1 MLSSSLMGQGGIGG
15 SRLGAALYYPPSFNY
30 LSHRYQLSYLK
41 RAALTYGR
49 LALGIGIGVGLGWFS
64 IRGLDWGLV
73 VDHLARVSPL
83 MIALALAVFMASGII
98 RAARWRMLFVEPR
111 PSIARLFIVQ
121 HEGLGLSNIMPLRV
135 ASELTQIAVLTIKDG
150 LRATTVLAAIGMER
164 AVDFLSSMLIFGIAF
179 MLVPEMRPLA
189 PYVMGTIG
197 LGVILI
203 GTLQVLAWRGES
215 LWLVRRITFLVA
227 FSNAL
232 RNLAQDWRLL
242 LRVFAVS
249 IVYWLM
255 VGVSA
260 WITSEAIPDLSISPL
275 TATLVIIGTI
285 FFATAIPAP
294 SGIGTFHFAV
304 VFVLGLVDVVKDD
317 AFPFA
322 VIVHLLFFA
331 PPTIIMAFFLP
342 REGIS
347 WRRAGEEQA
356 AGTVEEDE

>member
-1 MLSSSLMGQGGIGG
+1 M
-15 SRLGAALYYPPSFNY
+15 
-30 LSHRYQLSYLK
+30 K

-83 MIALALAVFMASGII
+83 LLALALAVFMASGVL
-98 RAARWRMLFVEPR
+98 RAARWRMLFMEPR
-111 PSIARLFIVQ
+111 PSVARLFIVQ

-150 LRATTVLAAIGMER
+150 LRASTVLAAIGMER
-164 AVDFLSSMLIFGIAF
+164 AVDLLSSTLIFGIALVF
-179 MLVPEMRPLA
+179 VPEMRPLA
-189 PYVMGTIG
+189 PFVWGTIA
-197 LGVILI
+197 LGMVLI
-203 GTLQVLAWRGES
+203 AALQVLAWRGES
-215 LWLVRRITFLVA
+215 LWFVRRIRFLVA

-232 RNLAQDWRLL
+232 RDLAQDRGLL
-242 LRVFAVS
+242 LRVFGAS
-249 IVYWLM
+249 IVYWLI

-260 WITSEAIPDLSISPL
+260 WITSEAIGLPISPL

-285 FFATAIPAP
+285 FFSTAIPAP
-294 SGIGTFHFAV
+294 SGIGTFHFAA
-304 VFVLGLVDVVKDD
+304 VFVLGLVGVMKDD

-322 VIVHLLFFA
+322 VIIHLLFFA
-331 PPTIIMAFFLP
+331 PPTIIAAVFLP

-347 WRRAGEEQA
+347 WKRSGRKRETEPSEE
-356 AGTVEEDE
+356 GV

>member
-1 MLSSSLMGQGGIGG
+1 M
-15 SRLGAALYYPPSFNY
+15 
-30 LSHRYQLSYLK
+30 K

-49 LALGIGIGVGLGWFS
+49 LALGIGIGVGLGWLS

-83 MIALALAVFMASGII
+83 MIALALAVFMASGVV
-98 RAARWRMLFVEPR
+98 RAARWRMLFMEPR
-111 PSIARLFIVQ
+111 PSVARLFIVQ

-135 ASELTQIAVLTIKDG
+135 ASELTQIAVLTIKDR
-150 LRATTVLAAIGMER
+150 LRASTVLAAIGMER

-189 PYVMGTIG
+189 PYVWGMIG
-197 LGVILI
+197 LGLVLI
-203 GTLQVLAWRGES
+203 VGLQVLAWRGES
-215 LWLVRRITFLVA
+215 LWLVRRIAFLVA

-232 RNLAQDWRLL
+232 RNLAQDWNLL
-242 LRVFAVS
+242 LRAFAVS
-249 IVYWLM
+249 IVYWLL

-260 WITSEAIPDLSISPL
+260 WIASEAIGLPISPL

-285 FFATAIPAP
+285 FFSTAIPAP

-304 VFVLGLVDVVKDD
+304 VFVLGLVDVAKDE

-322 VIVHLLFFA
+322 VIVHLLFFV

-342 REGIS
+342 REGVS
-347 WRRAGEEQA
+347 WRRTGGERESPSPPY
-356 AGTVEEDE
+356 

>member
-1 MLSSSLMGQGGIGG
+1 M
-15 SRLGAALYYPPSFNY
+15 
-30 LSHRYQLSYLK
+30 K

-49 LALGIGIGVGLGWFS
+49 LAIGIGIGVGLGWFS

-83 MIALALAVFMASGII
+83 LLALALAVFMASGVV
-98 RAARWRMLFVEPR
+98 RAARWRLLFVEPR
-111 PSIARLFIVQ
+111 PSVARLFIVQ

-135 ASELTQIAVLTIKDG
+135 ASELTQIAVLTIRDG
-150 LRATTVLAAIGMER
+150 LRASTVLAAIGMER

-189 PYVMGTIG
+189 PYVWATIG
-197 LGVILI
+197 LGLTLI
-203 GTLQVLAWRGES
+203 AALQVLAWRGES

-232 RNLAQDWRLL
+232 RDLARDRPLL
-242 LRVFAVS
+242 LRAFAAS
-249 IVYWLM
+249 IAYWLM

-260 WITSEAIPDLSISPL
+260 WIASEAMGLPISPV
-275 TATLVIIGTI
+275 TATIVIIGTI
-285 FFATAIPAP
+285 FFATAVPAP

-304 VFVLGLVDVVKDD
+304 VFVLGLMDVVKDD

-331 PPTIIMAFFLP
+331 PPTIIAAIFLP

-347 WRRAGEEQA
+347 WKRTGEER
-356 AGTVEEDE
+356 EPERS

>member
-1 MLSSSLMGQGGIGG
+1 MDNLS
-15 SRLGAALYYPPSFNY
+15 
-30 LSHRYQLSYLK
+30 
-41 RAALTYGR
+41 
-49 LALGIGIGVGLGWFS
+49 
-64 IRGLDWGLV
+64 
-73 VDHLARVSPL
+73 RVSPPL
-83 MIALALAVFMASGII
+83 IVLALAVFMASGVV
-98 RAARWRMLFVEPR
+98 RAARWRMLFLEPR
-111 PSIARLFIVQ
+111 PSVARLFIVQ

-135 ASELTQIAVLTIKDG
+135 ASELTQIAVLTIKDRI
-150 LRATTVLAAIGMER
+150 RASTVLAAIGMER

-179 MLVPEMRPLA
+179 MLAPEMRPLA

-232 RNLAQDWRLL
+232 RNLAQDWKLL
-242 LRVFAVS
+242 LRAFAIS

-260 WITSEAIPDLSISPL
+260 WIASDAIGVPISPL

-285 FFATAIPAP
+285 FFSTAIPAP

-304 VFVLGLVDVVKDD
+304 VFVLGLVDVAKDD

-331 PPTIIMAFFLP
+331 PPTIIAAIFLP

-347 WRRAGEEQA
+347 WKRAGEDRKTD
-356 AGTVEEDE
+356 AGTEGV

>member
-1 MLSSSLMGQGGIGG
+1 M
-15 SRLGAALYYPPSFNY
+15 
-30 LSHRYQLSYLK
+30 K

-49 LALGIGIGVGLGWFS
+49 LAIGIGIGVGLGWFS

-83 MIALALAVFMASGII
+83 LLALALAVFMASGVV
-98 RAARWRMLFVEPR
+98 RAARWRLLFVEPR
-111 PSIARLFIVQ
+111 PSVARLFIVQ

-150 LRATTVLAAIGMER
+150 LRASTVLAAIGMER

-189 PYVMGTIG
+189 PYVWATIG
-197 LGVILI
+197 LGLTLI
-203 GTLQVLAWRGES
+203 AALQVLAWRGES

-232 RNLAQDWRLL
+232 RDLARDRPLL
-242 LRVFAVS
+242 LRAFAAS
-249 IVYWLM
+249 IAYWLM

-260 WITSEAIPDLSISPL
+260 WIASEAMGLPISPV
-275 TATLVIIGTI
+275 TATIVIIGTI
-285 FFATAIPAP
+285 FFATAVPAP

-304 VFVLGLVDVVKDD
+304 VFVLGLMDVPKDD

-331 PPTIIMAFFLP
+331 PPTVIAAIFLP

-347 WRRAGEEQA
+347 WKRTGEER
-356 AGTVEEDE
+356 EPERI

>member
-1 MLSSSLMGQGGIGG
+1 M
-15 SRLGAALYYPPSFNY
+15 
-30 LSHRYQLSYLK
+30 K

-49 LALGIGIGVGLGWFS
+49 LAIGIAIGVGLGWFA

-83 MIALALAVFMASGII
+83 LLALSLAVFMASGVV
-98 RAARWRMLFVEPR
+98 RAARWRLLFMEPR
-111 PSIARLFIVQ
+111 PSVARLFIVQ

-135 ASELTQIAVLTIKDG
+135 ASELTQIAVLTMKDG
-150 LRATTVLAAIGMER
+150 LRASTVLAAIGMER

-189 PYVMGTIG
+189 PYVWATIG
-197 LGVILI
+197 LGLTLI
-203 GTLQVLAWRGES
+203 AALQVLAWRGES

-232 RNLAQDWRLL
+232 RDLAQDKPLL
-242 LRVFAVS
+242 LRAFAAS
-249 IVYWLM
+249 IAYWLM

-260 WITSEAIPDLSISPL
+260 WIASEAIGLPISPV
-275 TATLVIIGTI
+275 TATIVIIGTI
-285 FFATAIPAP
+285 FFATAVPAP

-304 VFVLGLVDVVKDD
+304 VFVLGLMDVVKDD

-331 PPTIIMAFFLP
+331 PPTVIAAIFLP

-347 WRRAGEEQA
+347 WKRTGEEREQEKSKE
-356 AGTVEEDE
+356 GV

>member
-1 MLSSSLMGQGGIGG
+1 M
-15 SRLGAALYYPPSFNY
+15 
-30 LSHRYQLSYLK
+30 
-41 RAALTYGR
+41 
-49 LALGIGIGVGLGWFS
+49 GLGWFA

-83 MIALALAVFMASGII
+83 MLTLSLAVFMGSGVL
-98 RAARWRMLFVEPR
+98 RAARWRMLFPLPKPTVQ
-111 PSIARLFIVQ
+111 RLFIVQ

-135 ASELTQIAVLTIKDG
+135 ASEVTQIAVLTIRDG
-150 LRATTVLAAIGMER
+150 LRASTVLAAIGMER

-189 PYVMGTIG
+189 PYVWGTIALG
-197 LGVILI
+197 LTLI
-203 GTLQVLAWRGES
+203 GLLQMLAWRGES
-215 LWLVRRITFLVA
+215 LWLIRRITFVIA

-232 RNLAQDWRLL
+232 RDLAKDWKLL
-242 LRVFAVS
+242 LRVYAVS
-249 IVYWLM
+249 LAYWLM

-260 WITSEAIPDLSISPL
+260 WIASDAIGLPISPL

-285 FFATAIPAP
+285 FFSTAVPAP

-304 VFVLGLVDVVKDD
+304 VSVLGYIDVAKDD

-322 VIVHLLFFA
+322 VIVHLLFFV
-331 PPTIIMAFFLP
+331 PPTIVAAIFLP

-347 WRRAGEEQA
+347 WKRSGEEQ
-356 AGTVEEDE
+356 GSEP

>member
-1 MLSSSLMGQGGIGG
+1 M
-15 SRLGAALYYPPSFNY
+15 
-30 LSHRYQLSYLK
+30 K

-49 LALGIGIGVGLGWFS
+49 LAIGIGIGVGLGWFS

-73 VDHLARVSPL
+73 VDHLARVSLPL
-83 MIALALAVFMASGII
+83 LLLALAVFMASGVV
-98 RAARWRMLFVEPR
+98 RAARWRLLFVEPR
-111 PSIARLFIVQ
+111 PSVARLFIVQ

-150 LRATTVLAAIGMER
+150 LRASTVLAAIGMER

-189 PYVMGTIG
+189 PYVWATIG
-197 LGVILI
+197 LGLTLI
-203 GTLQVLAWRGES
+203 AALQVLAWRGES

-232 RNLAQDWRLL
+232 RDLARDRPLL
-242 LRVFAVS
+242 LRAFAAS
-249 IVYWLM
+249 IAYWLM

-260 WITSEAIPDLSISPL
+260 WIASEAIGLPISPV
-275 TATLVIIGTI
+275 TATIVIIGTI
-285 FFATAIPAP
+285 FFATAVPAP

-304 VFVLGLVDVVKDD
+304 VFVLGLMDVVKDD

-331 PPTIIMAFFLP
+331 PPTVIAAIFLP

-347 WRRAGEEQA
+347 WKRTGEER
-356 AGTVEEDE
+356 EPERI

>member
-1 MLSSSLMGQGGIGG
+1 M
-15 SRLGAALYYPPSFNY
+15 
-30 LSHRYQLSYLK
+30 K

-49 LALGIGIGVGLGWFS
+49 LAIGIGIGVGLGWFA

-83 MIALALAVFMASGII
+83 LLLLALAVFMASGVV
-98 RAARWRMLFVEPR
+98 RAARWRLLFVEPR
-111 PSIARLFIVQ
+111 PSVARLFIVQ

-150 LRATTVLAAIGMER
+150 LRASTVLAAIGMER

-189 PYVMGTIG
+189 PYVWATIG
-197 LGVILI
+197 LGLTLI
-203 GTLQVLAWRGES
+203 AALQVLAWRGES

-232 RNLAQDWRLL
+232 RDLARDRPLL
-242 LRVFAVS
+242 LRAFAAS
-249 IVYWLM
+249 IAYWLM

-260 WITSEAIPDLSISPL
+260 WIASEAIGLPISPV
-275 TATLVIIGTI
+275 TATIVIIGTI
-285 FFATAIPAP
+285 FFATAVPAP

-304 VFVLGLVDVVKDD
+304 VFVLGLMDVVKDD

-331 PPTIIMAFFLP
+331 PPTVIAAIFLP

-347 WRRAGEEQA
+347 WKRTGEER
-356 AGTVEEDE
+356 EPERS

>member
-1 MLSSSLMGQGGIGG
+1 M
-15 SRLGAALYYPPSFNY
+15 
-30 LSHRYQLSYLK
+30 K

-49 LALGIGIGVGLGWFS
+49 LAIGIGIGVGLGWFS

-73 VDHLARVSPL
+73 VDHLARVSLPL
-83 MIALALAVFMASGII
+83 LLLALAVFMASGVV
-98 RAARWRMLFVEPR
+98 RAARWRLLFVEPR
-111 PSIARLFIVQ
+111 PSVARLFIVQ

-150 LRATTVLAAIGMER
+150 LRASTVLAAIGMER

-189 PYVMGTIG
+189 PYVWATIG
-197 LGVILI
+197 LGLTLI
-203 GTLQVLAWRGES
+203 AALQVLAWRGES

-232 RNLAQDWRLL
+232 RDLARDRPLL
-242 LRVFAVS
+242 LRAFAAS
-249 IVYWLM
+249 IAYWLM

-260 WITSEAIPDLSISPL
+260 WIASEAMGLPISPV
-275 TATLVIIGTI
+275 TATIVIIGTI
-285 FFATAIPAP
+285 FFATAVPAP

-304 VFVLGLVDVVKDD
+304 VFVLGLMDVVKDD

-331 PPTIIMAFFLP
+331 PPTIIAAIFLP

-347 WRRAGEEQA
+347 WKRTGEER
-356 AGTVEEDE
+356 EPERS

>member
-1 MLSSSLMGQGGIGG
+1 M
-15 SRLGAALYYPPSFNY
+15 
-30 LSHRYQLSYLK
+30 K

-49 LALGIGIGVGLGWFS
+49 LALGIGIGVGLGWFA

-73 VDHLARVSPL
+73 VDHLSRVSPL
-83 MIALALAVFMASGII
+83 MIALALAVFMASGVV

-111 PSIARLFIVQ
+111 PSVARLFIVQ

-150 LRATTVLAAIGMER
+150 LRASTVLAAIGMER
-164 AVDFLSSMLIFGIAF
+164 VVDFLSSMLIFGIAF

-203 GTLQVLAWRGES
+203 GTIQVLAWRGES

-232 RNLAQDWRLL
+232 RNLVQDWKLL

-249 IVYWLM
+249 IVYWLL

-260 WITSEAIPDLSISPL
+260 WITSDAIGLPISAL

-304 VFVLGLVDVVKDD
+304 VFVLGLVDVMKAD

-347 WRRAGEEQA
+347 WKRAGEEQGA
-356 AGTVEEDE
+356 KVKGEKGE

>member
-1 MLSSSLMGQGGIGG
+1 M
-15 SRLGAALYYPPSFNY
+15 
-30 LSHRYQLSYLK
+30 K

-49 LALGIGIGVGLGWFS
+49 LGLGIGIGVGLGWFS

-73 VDHLARVSPL
+73 VDNLSRVSPPL
-83 MIALALAVFMASGII
+83 IVLALAVFMASGVV
-98 RAARWRMLFVEPR
+98 RAARWRMLFLEPR
-111 PSIARLFIVQ
+111 PSVARLFIVQ

-135 ASELTQIAVLTIKDG
+135 ASELTQIAVLTIKDRI
-150 LRATTVLAAIGMER
+150 RASTVLAAIGMER

-179 MLVPEMRPLA
+179 MLAPEMRPLA

-232 RNLAQDWRLL
+232 RNLAQDWKLL
-242 LRVFAVS
+242 LRAFAIS
-249 IVYWLM
+249 IAYWLM

-260 WITSEAIPDLSISPL
+260 WIASEAIGLPISPL

-285 FFATAIPAP
+285 FFSTAIPAP

-304 VFVLGLVDVVKDD
+304 VFVLGLVDVAKDD

-331 PPTIIMAFFLP
+331 PPTIIAAIFLP

-347 WRRAGEEQA
+347 WKRAGEDRKTD
-356 AGTVEEDE
+356 AGTEGV

>member
-1 MLSSSLMGQGGIGG
+1 M
-15 SRLGAALYYPPSFNY
+15 
-30 LSHRYQLSYLK
+30 K

-49 LALGIGIGVGLGWFS
+49 LAIGIGIGVGLGWFA

-83 MIALALAVFMASGII
+83 LLALSLAVFMASGVV
-98 RAARWRMLFVEPR
+98 RAARWRLLFMEPR
-111 PSIARLFIVQ
+111 PSVARLFIVQ

-150 LRATTVLAAIGMER
+150 LRASTVLAAIGMER

-189 PYVMGTIG
+189 PYVWATIG
-197 LGVILI
+197 LGLTLI
-203 GTLQVLAWRGES
+203 AALQVLAWRGES

-232 RNLAQDWRLL
+232 RDLARDRPLL
-242 LRVFAVS
+242 LRAFAAS
-249 IVYWLM
+249 IAYWLM

-260 WITSEAIPDLSISPL
+260 WIASEAIGLPISPV
-275 TATLVIIGTI
+275 TATIVIIGTI
-285 FFATAIPAP
+285 FFATAVPAP

-304 VFVLGLVDVVKDD
+304 VFVLGLMDVVKDD

-331 PPTIIMAFFLP
+331 PPTVIAAIFLP

-347 WRRAGEEQA
+347 WKRTGEER
-356 AGTVEEDE
+356 EPERS

>member
-1 MLSSSLMGQGGIGG
+1 M
-15 SRLGAALYYPPSFNY
+15 
-30 LSHRYQLSYLK
+30 K

-49 LALGIGIGVGLGWFS
+49 LAIGIGIGVGLGWFS

-73 VDHLARVSPL
+73 VDHLARVSPPL
-83 MIALALAVFMASGII
+83 LLLALAVFMASGVV
-98 RAARWRMLFVEPR
+98 RAARWRLLFVEPR
-111 PSIARLFIVQ
+111 PSVARLFIVQ

-150 LRATTVLAAIGMER
+150 LRASTVLAAIGMER

-189 PYVMGTIG
+189 PYVWATIG
-197 LGVILI
+197 LGLTLI
-203 GTLQVLAWRGES
+203 AALQVLAWRGES

-232 RNLAQDWRLL
+232 RDLAQDKPLL
-242 LRVFAVS
+242 LRAFAAS
-249 IVYWLM
+249 IAYWLM

-260 WITSEAIPDLSISPL
+260 WIASEAIGLPISPV
-275 TATLVIIGTI
+275 TATIVIIGTI
-285 FFATAIPAP
+285 FFATAVPAP

-304 VFVLGLVDVVKDD
+304 VFVLGLMDVVKDD

-331 PPTIIMAFFLP
+331 PPTVIAAIFLP

-347 WRRAGEEQA
+347 WKRTGEER
-356 AGTVEEDE
+356 EPERS

>member
-1 MLSSSLMGQGGIGG
+1 M
-15 SRLGAALYYPPSFNY
+15 
-30 LSHRYQLSYLK
+30 
-41 RAALTYGR
+41 
-49 LALGIGIGVGLGWFS
+49 
-64 IRGLDWGLV
+64 
-73 VDHLARVSPL
+73 VDHLARVSLPL
-83 MIALALAVFMASGII
+83 LLLALAVFMASGVV
-98 RAARWRMLFVEPR
+98 RAARWRLLFVEPR
-111 PSIARLFIVQ
+111 PSVARLFIVQ

-150 LRATTVLAAIGMER
+150 LRASTVLAAIGMER

-189 PYVMGTIG
+189 PYVWATIG
-197 LGVILI
+197 LGLTLI
-203 GTLQVLAWRGES
+203 AALQVLAWRGES

-232 RNLAQDWRLL
+232 RDLARDRPLL
-242 LRVFAVS
+242 LRAFAAS
-249 IVYWLM
+249 IAYWLM

-260 WITSEAIPDLSISPL
+260 WIASEAMGLPISPV
-275 TATLVIIGTI
+275 TATIVIIGTI
-285 FFATAIPAP
+285 FFATAVPAP

-304 VFVLGLVDVVKDD
+304 VFVLGLMDVVKDD

-331 PPTIIMAFFLP
+331 PPTVIAAIFLP

-347 WRRAGEEQA
+347 WKRTGEER
-356 AGTVEEDE
+356 EPERS

>member
-1 MLSSSLMGQGGIGG
+1 M
-15 SRLGAALYYPPSFNY
+15 
-30 LSHRYQLSYLK
+30 K

-49 LALGIGIGVGLGWFS
+49 LALGIGIGVGLGWLS

-83 MIALALAVFMASGII
+83 LLALALTVFMASGVV
-98 RAARWRMLFVEPR
+98 RAARWRMLFMEPR
-111 PSIARLFIVQ
+111 PSVARLFIVQ

-150 LRATTVLAAIGMER
+150 LRASTVLAAIGMER

-189 PYVMGTIG
+189 PYVWGMIG
-197 LGVILI
+197 LGLALI
-203 GTLQVLAWRGES
+203 VGLQVLAWRGES
-215 LWLVRRITFLVA
+215 LWLVRRIAFLVA

-232 RNLAQDWRLL
+232 RNLAQDWNLL
-242 LRVFAVS
+242 LRAFAVS
-249 IVYWLM
+249 IAYWLL

-260 WITSEAIPDLSISPL
+260 WIASEAIGLPISPL

-285 FFATAIPAP
+285 FFSTAIPAP

-304 VFVLGLVDVVKDD
+304 VSVLGLVEVEKDE

-342 REGIS
+342 REGVS
-347 WRRAGEEQA
+347 WRRTGGEQ
-356 AGTVEEDE
+356 GDT

>member
-1 MLSSSLMGQGGIGG
+1 M
-15 SRLGAALYYPPSFNY
+15 
-30 LSHRYQLSYLK
+30 K

-49 LALGIGIGVGLGWFS
+49 LAIGIGIGVGLGWFS

-83 MIALALAVFMASGII
+83 LLALALAVFMASGVV
-98 RAARWRMLFVEPR
+98 RAARWRLLFVEPR
-111 PSIARLFIVQ
+111 PSVARLFIVQ

-150 LRATTVLAAIGMER
+150 LRASTVLAAIGMER

-189 PYVMGTIG
+189 PYVWATIG
-197 LGVILI
+197 LGLTLI
-203 GTLQVLAWRGES
+203 AALQVLAWRGES

-232 RNLAQDWRLL
+232 RDLARDRPLL
-242 LRVFAVS
+242 LRAFAAS
-249 IVYWLM
+249 IAYWLM

-260 WITSEAIPDLSISPL
+260 WIASEAMGLPISPV
-275 TATLVIIGTI
+275 TATIVIIGTI
-285 FFATAIPAP
+285 FFATAVPAP

-304 VFVLGLVDVVKDD
+304 VFVLGLMDVVKDD

-331 PPTIIMAFFLP
+331 PPTVIAAIFLP

-347 WRRAGEEQA
+347 WKRTGEER
-356 AGTVEEDE
+356 EPERS

>member
-1 MLSSSLMGQGGIGG
+1 M
-15 SRLGAALYYPPSFNY
+15 
-30 LSHRYQLSYLK
+30 K

-49 LALGIGIGVGLGWFS
+49 LAIGIGIGVGLGWFS

-73 VDHLARVSPL
+73 VDHLARVSLPL
-83 MIALALAVFMASGII
+83 LLLALAVFMASGVV
-98 RAARWRMLFVEPR
+98 RAARWRLLFVEPR
-111 PSIARLFIVQ
+111 PSVARLFIVQ

-150 LRATTVLAAIGMER
+150 LRASTVLAAIGMER

-189 PYVMGTIG
+189 PYVWATIG
-197 LGVILI
+197 LGLTLI
-203 GTLQVLAWRGES
+203 AALQVLAWRGES

-232 RNLAQDWRLL
+232 RDLAQDKPLL
-242 LRVFAVS
+242 LRAFAAS
-249 IVYWLM
+249 IAYWLM

-260 WITSEAIPDLSISPL
+260 WIASEAIGLPISPV
-275 TATLVIIGTI
+275 TATIVIIGTI
-285 FFATAIPAP
+285 FFATAVPAP

-304 VFVLGLVDVVKDD
+304 VFVLGLMDVVKDD

-322 VIVHLLFFA
+322 VIVHLLFFG
-331 PPTIIMAFFLP
+331 PPTVIAAIFLP

-347 WRRAGEEQA
+347 WKRTGEER
-356 AGTVEEDE
+356 EPERS

>member
-1 MLSSSLMGQGGIGG
+1 MLSL
-15 SRLGAALYYPPSFNY
+15 
-30 LSHRYQLSYLK
+30 
-41 RAALTYGR
+41 ALT
-49 LALGIGIGVGLGWFS
+49 
-64 IRGLDWGLV
+64 
-73 VDHLARVSPL
+73 
-83 MIALALAVFMASGII
+83 VFMASGVV

-111 PSIARLFIVQ
+111 PSVARLFIVQ
-121 HEGLGLSNIMPLRV
+121 HEGLGLSNIMPIRV

-150 LRATTVLAAIGMER
+150 LRASTVLAAIGMER

-197 LGVILI
+197 LGIILI
-203 GTLQVLAWRGES
+203 GGLQVLAWRGES

-242 LRVFAVS
+242 LRAFAVS

-260 WITSEAIPDLSISPL
+260 WIASDAIGLPISAL

-304 VFVLGLVDVVKDD
+304 VFVLGLIDVVKED

-347 WRRAGEEQA
+347 WRRAGTEQE
-356 AGTVEEDE
+356 AGTTKGSE

>member
-1 MLSSSLMGQGGIGG
+1 
-15 SRLGAALYYPPSFNY
+15 
-30 LSHRYQLSYLK
+30 
-41 RAALTYGR
+41 
-49 LALGIGIGVGLGWFS
+49 
-64 IRGLDWGLV
+64 
-73 VDHLARVSPL
+73 
-83 MIALALAVFMASGII
+83 MIALALAVFMASGAV
-98 RAARWRMLFVEPR
+98 RAARWRMLFIEPR
-111 PSIARLFIVQ
+111 PSVARLFIVQ

-150 LRATTVLAAIGMER
+150 LRASTVLAAIGMER

-203 GTLQVLAWRGES
+203 AGLQMLAWRGES

-232 RNLAQDWRLL
+232 KNLAQDWRLL

-249 IVYWLM
+249 ILYWLM

-260 WITSEAIPDLSISPL
+260 WIASDAIGLPISPL

-347 WRRAGEEQA
+347 WRRTGAEQEAEMGEEGCEA
-356 AGTVEEDE
+356 ADR

>member
-1 MLSSSLMGQGGIGG
+1 M
-15 SRLGAALYYPPSFNY
+15 
-30 LSHRYQLSYLK
+30 K

-49 LALGIGIGVGLGWFS
+49 LALGIGIGVGLGWLS

-83 MIALALAVFMASGII
+83 MIALALAVFMASGVV
-98 RAARWRMLFVEPR
+98 RAARWRMLFMEPR
-111 PSIARLFIVQ
+111 PSVVRLFIVQ

-135 ASELTQIAVLTIKDG
+135 ASEITQIAVLTIKDK
-150 LRATTVLAAIGMER
+150 LRASTVLAAIGMER

-189 PYVMGTIG
+189 PYVWGMIG
-197 LGVILI
+197 LGLALI
-203 GTLQVLAWRGES
+203 VGLQVLAWRGES
-215 LWLVRRITFLVA
+215 LWLVRRIAFLVA

-232 RNLAQDWRLL
+232 RNLAQDWNLL
-242 LRVFAVS
+242 LRAFAVS
-249 IVYWLM
+249 IAYWLL

-260 WITSEAIPDLSISPL
+260 WIASEAIGLPISPL

-285 FFATAIPAP
+285 FFSTAIPAP

-304 VFVLGLVDVVKDD
+304 VFVLGLVDVAKDD

-322 VIVHLLFFA
+322 VIVHLLFFV
-331 PPTIIMAFFLP
+331 PPTIIAAIFLP
-342 REGIS
+342 REGVS
-347 WRRAGEEQA
+347 WRRTGEER
-356 AGTVEEDE
+356 ESPSL